1 MIRFLQQ
8 SNNRLV
14 KALFVVIVGAA
25 AVSMCVYLIPGLG
38 SAGVAS
44 ADTYAEIFPHWYSKL
59 FRSGDSISV
68 QRVRQV
74 AAQQLAQRYPQYA
87 DNPMMLNF
95 MTQQVGQGLIQ
106 QQMLLA
112 QAASL
117 GITATDADVAHM
129 LQTGPNA
136 QVLFPGGKFIGQ
148 QAYENLVAQN
158 RHQTIADFEADIK
171 RGIVMQRL
179 QSYVT
184 AGVTV
189 SDQEVRD
196 AYRKANI
203 KIKFD
208 YAVISGEDL
217 RKTINPS
224 DADLQAFFTKNAA
237 RYANAVPEQR
247 AITYF
252 AFTPQQLPGGMPLP
266 SQQEIQAYYNQHQ
279 QEYSVPE
286 QARSRHILIQVA
298 AGADAKTDAAAKAKA
313 DDVLKQLKAG
323 GKWDDLAKKYSD
335 DPGSKDSGGELGF
348 AQRGRMVPEFDKAI
362 FSQPI
367 NEIDIVK
374 SQFGYHVVQV
384 EERTT
389 AHTQQLNE
397 VLPTIQATLNREK
410 IAQSEDSYAK
420 SLAAEAGKN
429 GLAATAK
436 AHGLELVT
444 TPPTAQ
450 QGTIAALPDGTQLLT
465 KAFAAKQGGAPDY
478 APTGEGYAI
487 FQVTG
492 VQAAHAPAFADW
504 KSHVLDDYR
513 NDNLPG
519 LLAQKVNDLSVK
531 AKSGDFAAAAKAAG
545 ATVKTSDLVGANGQ
559 VPDLGSVGQVAP
571 QLFDLAQGAVSGPI
585 NAGRTAVVAK
595 ILEKQE
601 PSADEIQKNFDQTK
615 DQMLSE
621 KRDEAFQ
628 LFAAN
633 IAADYK
639 KHNRIRM
646 NPKAVAPEPGA

>member
-14 KALFVVIVGAA
+14 KALFVVIVVAA
-25 AVSMCVYLIPGLG
+25 AVSMVVYLIPGLSNTGVVG
-38 SAGVAS
+38 S
-44 ADTYAEIFPHWYSKL
+44 DTYAEIYPHWYSKL
-59 FRSGDSISV
+59 FRSGETVSL

-95 MTQQVGQGLIQ
+95 MTQQVGQGLVQ
-106 QQMLLA
+106 QQMLLS

-117 GITATDADVAHM
+117 GITATNDDVAKT
-129 LQTGPNA
+129 LRSGPNA
-136 QVLFPGGKFIGQ
+136 EILFPGGKFIGQ
-148 QAYENLVAQN
+148 DAYANLVAQN
-158 RHQTIADFEADIK
+158 RHQTVPDFEADIK
-171 RGIVMQRL
+171 RGIIMQRL
-179 QSYVT
+179 QAYVT
-184 AGVTV
+184 AGVFV
-189 SDQEVRD
+189 SDQDVRD
-196 AYRKANI
+196 AYRKGNI

-208 YAVISGEDL
+208 YAVLSADDL
-217 RKTINPS
+217 RKSINPS
-224 DADLQAFFTKNAA
+224 DADLEAFFKQNAA
-237 RYANAVPEQR
+237 RYANAAPEAR

-252 AFTPQQLPGGMPLP
+252 AFTPQQLPGGMPQP

-286 QARSRHILIQVA
+286 QARSRHILIQEA

-313 DDVLKQLKAG
+313 EDVLKQLKAG
-323 GKWDDLAKKYSD
+323 GKWDELAKKYSD

-348 AQRGRMVPEFDKAI
+348 AQSGRMVPEFDKAI

-374 SQFGYHVVQV
+374 SQFGYHIVQV

-397 VLPTIQATLNREK
+397 VLPTIQATLSRQK
-410 IAQSEDSYAK
+410 IAQAEDSYAK
-420 SLAAEAGKN
+420 QLTAEAGKN

-436 AHGLELVT
+436 AHSLELVS

-450 QGTIAALPDGTQLLT
+450 QGTIAALPDGSQLLA
-465 KAFAAKQGGAPDY
+465 KAFQSKQGAAPDY
-478 APTGEGYAI
+478 APTGEGFAI
-487 FQVTG
+487 YQVTG
-492 VQAAHAPAFADW
+492 IQAAHAPTFADW
-504 KSHVLDDYR
+504 KSHILDDYR
-513 NDNLPG
+513 SQNLPT
-519 LLAQKVNDLSVK
+519 LMTQKLNDLATK
-531 AKSGDFAAAAKAAG
+531 AKSGDFAAAAKAEG

-559 VPDLGSVGQVAP
+559 VPDFGAVGQVAP
-571 QLFDLAQGAVSGPI
+571 KLFDLAQGAISGPI
-585 NAGRTAVVAK
+585 NTGRTGVVAK

-601 PSADEIQKNFDQTK
+601 PSADEIQKSFDQTK
-615 DQMLSE
+615 EQMLSE

-639 KHNRIRM
+639 KHNRIRI
-646 NPKAVAPEPGA
+646 NPKAVSAETGE

>member
-14 KALFVVIVGAA
+14 KALFIVIVGAA
-25 AVSMCVYLIPGLG
+25 AVSMVVYLIPGLSNTGVVG
-38 SAGVAS
+38 SDS
-44 ADTYAEIFPHWYSKL
+44 YAEIYPHWYNKI
-59 FRSGDSISV
+59 FRSGESV
-68 QRVRQV
+68 SLQRVRQV

-106 QQMLLA
+106 QQMLLS

-117 GITATDADVAHM
+117 GITATDEDVAKT
-129 LQTGPNA
+129 LRSGPNA
-136 QVLFPGGKFIGQ
+136 EILFPGGKFIGQ
-148 QAYENLVAQN
+148 EAYANLVATN
-158 RHQTIADFEADIK
+158 RHQTVADFEADIK
-171 RGIVMQRL
+171 RGIIMQRL
-179 QSYVT
+179 QAYVT

-208 YAVISGEDL
+208 YAVLSADDL
-217 RKTINPS
+217 RKSINPS
-224 DADLQAFFTKNAA
+224 DADLEAFFKQNAA
-237 RYANAVPEQR
+237 RYANAVPEAR

-252 AFTPQQLPGGMPLP
+252 AFTPQQLPGGMPQP

-279 QEYSVPE
+279 QDYSVPE

-298 AGADAKTDAAAKAKA
+298 AGADAKIEAAARAKA
-313 DDVLKQLKAG
+313 EDVLKQLKAG
-323 GKWDDLAKKYSD
+323 GKWDELAKKYSD

-367 NEIDIVK
+367 NDIQIVK
-374 SQFGYHVVQV
+374 SQFGYHIVQV

-397 VLPTIQATLNREK
+397 VLPTIQATLGRQR
-410 IAQSEDSYAK
+410 IAQAEDSFAK
-420 SLAAEAGKN
+420 QLAAEAGKN

-450 QGTIAALPDGTQLLT
+450 QGTIAALPDGSQLLA
-465 KAFAAKQGGAPDY
+465 KAFQSKVGAAPDF
-478 APTGEGYAI
+478 APTGEGFAV

-492 VQAAHAPAFADW
+492 IQAAHAPTFADW
-504 KSHVLDDYR
+504 KPHILEDYR
-513 NDNLPG
+513 SQNLPA
-519 LLAQKVNDLSVK
+519 LMTQKLNDLATK
-531 AKSGDFAAAAKAAG
+531 AKAGDFAAAAKAFG

-559 VPDLGSVGQVAP
+559 VPELGAVGQVAP
-571 QLFDLAQGAVSGPI
+571 QLFELAQGAISGPI
-585 NAGRTAVVAK
+585 NTGRTGVVAK

-601 PSADEIQKNFDQTK
+601 PSADEIQKNFEQTRE
-615 DQMLSE
+615 QMLNE

-633 IAADYK
+633 IAADFK
-639 KHNRIRM
+639 KNNRIRI
-646 NPKAVAPEPGA
+646 NPKAVSSETGE

>member
-8 SNNRLV
+8 SDSRLI
-14 KALFVVIVGAA
+14 KAIFIVIIGVL
-25 AVSMCVYLIPGLG
+25 AVAMCVYLIPGLG
-38 SAGVAS
+38 STGVTA
-44 ADTYAEIFPHWYSKL
+44 ADTYAEIYPHWYNKL
-59 FRSGDSISV
+59 LRSGETISL

-74 AAQQLAQRYPQYA
+74 ASQQLAQRYPQYA
-87 DNPMMLNF
+87 DNPMMLNY
-95 MTQQVGQGLIQ
+95 MTQQVGQGLVQ

-112 QAASL
+112 EADRL
-117 GITATDADVAHM
+117 GITATDADVKHT

-136 QVLFPGGKFIGQ
+136 EVLFPGGKFIGTD
-148 QAYENLVAQN
+148 AYTNLVAQN
-158 RHQTIADFEADIK
+158 RHQSIADFEADIK
-171 RGIVMQRL
+171 RGIIMQRL
-179 QSYVT
+179 QAYVT
-184 AGVTV
+184 AGATV
-189 SDQEVRD
+189 SDKEVRD
-196 AYRKANI
+196 AYRKSNI

-208 YAVISGEDL
+208 YAVISAEDL

-224 DADLQAFFTKNAA
+224 DADLEAFFTKNTA
-237 RYANAVPEQR
+237 RYAKGVPEER

-252 AFTPQQLPGGMPLP
+252 AFTPQQLPGGMPQP
-266 SQQEIQAYYNQHQ
+266 SPQEVQAYYNQHQ
-279 QEYSVPE
+279 QEYAVPE
-286 QARSRHILIQVA
+286 QARARHILIQVA
-298 AGADAKTDAAAKAKA
+298 SGADAKTDAAAKAKA

-323 GKWDDLAKKYSD
+323 GKWDEIAKKYSD

-367 NEIDIVK
+367 NDIEIVK
-374 SQFGYHVVQV
+374 SQFGYHIVQV

-397 VLPTIQATLNREK
+397 VLPTIQATLGRQM
-410 IAQSEDSYAK
+410 IAQAEDSYAK
-420 SLAAEAGKN
+420 SLATEAGKN

-450 QGTIAALPDGTQLLT
+450 QGTISALPDGSQLLA
-465 KAFAAKQGGAPDY
+465 KAFQAKQNATPDY

-487 FQVTG
+487 FQVSG
-492 VQAAHAPAFADW
+492 IQAAHAPTFADW
-504 KSHVLDDYR
+504 KSHILEDYR
-513 NDNLPG
+513 SDNLNG
-519 LLAQKVNDLSVK
+519 LLAQKVNDLATK
-531 AKSGDFAAAAKAAG
+531 AKSGDFAAAAKAVG
-545 ATVKTSDLVGANGQ
+545 ATVKTSDLVGTSGQ

-601 PSADEIQKNFDQTK
+601 PTADEIQKNFDQSK
-615 DQMLSE
+615 DEMLSE
-621 KRDEAFQ
+621 KRNEAFQ
-628 LFAAN
+628 LFASN
-633 IAADYK
+633 IAAEYK
-639 KHNRIRM
+639 KHNRIRV
-646 NPKAVAPEPGA
+646 NPKAVTPEAGE

>member
-14 KALFVVIVGAA
+14 KALFIVIVGAA

-38 SAGVAS
+38 SAGVTA
-44 ADTYAEIFPHWYSKL
+44 ADTYAEIYPHWYNKL
-59 FRSGDSISV
+59 FRSGETISL

-74 AAQQLAQRYPQYA
+74 ASQQLAQRYPQYA

-95 MTQQVGQGLIQ
+95 MTQQVGQGLVQ

-112 QAASL
+112 EAASL
-117 GITATDADVAHM
+117 GITATDADVAHT

-136 QVLFPGGKFIGQ
+136 EVLYPGGKFIGTD
-148 QAYENLVAQN
+148 AYSNLVAQN
-158 RHQTIADFEADIK
+158 RHQTVADFEADIK

-184 AGVTV
+184 AGVTA
-189 SDQEVRD
+189 SDQEIRD
-196 AYRKANI
+196 AYRKGNI

-208 YAVISGEDL
+208 YAVLSGDDL

-224 DADLQAFFTKNAA
+224 DADLEAFFKKNTA

-252 AFTPQQLPGGMPLP
+252 AFTPQQLPGGMPQP

-286 QARSRHILIQVA
+286 QARARHILVQEA

-323 GKWDDLAKKYSD
+323 GKWDELAKKYSD

-374 SQFGYHVVQV
+374 SQFGYHIVQV

-389 AHTQQLNE
+389 AHSQSISE
-397 VLPTIQATLNREK
+397 VLPTIQATLGRQM
-410 IAQSEDSYAK
+410 ISQAEDSYAK

-444 TPPTAQ
+444 APPTAQ
-450 QGTIAALPDGTQLLT
+450 QGTIAALPDGSQLLA
-465 KAFAAKQGGAPDY
+465 KAFQAKVNAVPDY
-478 APTGEGYAI
+478 AATGEGFAI

-492 VQAAHAPAFADW
+492 IQAAHAPAFADW

-513 NDNLPG
+513 SDNLAG

-545 ATVKTSDLVGANGQ
+545 ATVKTSDLVGSSGQ
-559 VPDLGSVGQVAP
+559 VPDLGAVGQVAP

-601 PSADEIQKNFDQTK
+601 PTADEIQKNLDQTR
-615 DQMLSE
+615 DQMLAE
-621 KRDEAFQ
+621 KREEAFQ

-639 KHNRIRM
+639 KNNRIRV
-646 NPKAVAPEPGA
+646 NPKANAPEPGQ

>member
-8 SNNRLV
+8 SDNRLV

-38 SAGVAS
+38 SAGAVGT
-44 ADTYAEIFPHWYSKL
+44 DTYAEIYPHWYNKL
-59 FRSGDSISV
+59 FRSGESV
-68 QRVRQV
+68 SLQRVRQV
-74 AAQQLAQRYPQYA
+74 ASQQLAQRYPQYA

-95 MTQQVGQGLIQ
+95 MTQQVGQGLVQ

-112 QAASL
+112 EAASL
-117 GITATDADVAHM
+117 GITATDDDVAKT
-129 LQTGPNA
+129 LRSGPNA
-136 QVLFPGGKFIGQ
+136 EVLFPGGKFIGQ
-148 QAYENLVAQN
+148 EAYANLVAQN
-158 RHQTIADFEADIK
+158 RRQTVADFEADIK
-171 RGIVMQRL
+171 RGIVLQRL

-184 AGVTV
+184 GGVSV

-208 YAVISGEDL
+208 YAVISADDL

-224 DADLQAFFTKNAA
+224 DADLQAFFTKNAQ
-237 RYANAVPEQR
+237 RYANGVPEQR

-252 AFTPQQLPGGMPLP
+252 AFTPQQLPGGMPQP
-266 SQQEIQAYYNQHQ
+266 SQQDIQAWYNQHQ

-389 AHTQQLNE
+389 AHTQSLSE
-397 VLPTIQATLNREK
+397 VLPTIQATLGREK
-410 IAQSEDSYAK
+410 IAQAEDSYAK
-420 SLAAEAGKN
+420 QLAAEAGKN

-444 TPPTAQ
+444 APPTAQ
-450 QGTIAALPDGTQLLT
+450 QGTIAALPDSTQLLT

-492 VQAAHAPAFADW
+492 VQAAHAPTFADW
-504 KSHVLDDYR
+504 KSHILDDYR
-513 NDNLPG
+513 DQNLPG
-519 LLAQKVNDLSVK
+519 LLAQKINDLSVK

-545 ATVKTSDLVGANGQ
+545 ATVKTSDLVGASGQ

-585 NAGRTAVVAK
+585 NAGRTGVVAK

-601 PSADEIQKNFDQTK
+601 PSADEIQKNFDQTR

-628 LFAAN
+628 LFASN

-639 KHNRIRM
+639 KHNRISI
-646 NPKAVAPEPGA
+646 NAKAVQAEPGT

>member
-8 SNNRLV
+8 SDSRLI
-14 KALFVVIVGAA
+14 KAIFVVIIGVL
-25 AVSMCVYLIPGLG
+25 AVAMCVYLIPGLG
-38 SAGVAS
+38 STGVTA
-44 ADTYAEIFPHWYSKL
+44 ADTYAEIYPHWYNKL
-59 FRSGDSISV
+59 FRSGDTISL

-74 AAQQLAQRYPQYA
+74 AAQQLAQQAPQYA
-87 DNPMMLNF
+87 DNPVMLNY
-95 MTQQVGQGLIQ
+95 MTQRVGQGLIQ
-106 QQMLLA
+106 QQILLA
-112 QAASL
+112 EASRL
-117 GITATDADVAHM
+117 GITATQADVAHT
-129 LQTGPNA
+129 LQSGPNA
-136 QVLFPGGKFIGQ
+136 EVLFPGGKFIGQ
-148 QAYENLVAQN
+148 EAYANLVAQN
-158 RHQTIADFEADIK
+158 RHQTVPDFEDDIR

-179 QSYVT
+179 QAYVT
-184 AGVTV
+184 AGVAV

-196 AYRKANI
+196 SYRKANI

-208 YAVISGEDL
+208 YAVISSDDL

-224 DADLQAFFTKNAA
+224 DADLEAFFKKNTA
-237 RYANAVPEQR
+237 RYANAAPEQR

-252 AFTPQQLPGGMPLP
+252 AFTPQQLPGGMPQP
-266 SQQEIQAYYNQHQ
+266 SQQEIQAYYTQHQ
-279 QEYSVPE
+279 QEYAVPE
-286 QARSRHILIQVA
+286 QARARHILIQVA

-323 GKWDDLAKKYSD
+323 GKWDELAKKYSD
-335 DPGSKDSGGELGF
+335 DPGSKESGGELGF
-348 AQRGRMVPEFDKAI
+348 AQPGRMVPEFDKAI

-389 AHTQQLNE
+389 KHTQSISE
-397 VLPTIQATLNREK
+397 VLPTIQATLGRQM
-410 IAQSEDSYAK
+410 IAQAEDNYAK

-436 AHGLELVT
+436 SHGLELVT

-450 QGTIAALPDGTQLLT
+450 QGTITALPDGSQLLA
-465 KAFAAKQGGAPDY
+465 KAFQAKVNATPDY

-492 VQAAHAPAFADW
+492 IQAAHAPAFAEW
-504 KSHVLDDYR
+504 KSHILEDYR
-513 NDNLPG
+513 SDNLPG
-519 LLAQKVNDLSVK
+519 LLAQKVNDLASK
-531 AKSGDFAAAAKAAG
+531 AKTGDFAAAAKAVG
-545 ATVKTSDLVGANGQ
+545 ATVKTSDLVGSSAQ
-559 VPDLGSVGQVAP
+559 VPDLGAVGQVAP

-601 PSADEIQKNFDQTK
+601 PTADEIQKNFD
-615 DQMLSE
+615 DAREQMRQE
-621 KRDEAFQ
+621 RQNEAFQ

-639 KHNRIRM
+639 KHNLISV
-646 NPKAVAPEPGA
+646 NPKAVSAEPGE

>member
-8 SNNRLV
+8 SDSRV
-14 KALFVVIVGAA
+14 IKAIFVVIIGVI
-25 AVSMCVYLIPGLG
+25 AVSMCIYLIPGLG
-38 SAGVAS
+38 SAGVTS
-44 ADTYAEIFPHWYSKL
+44 ADTYAEIFPHWYNKL
-59 FRSGDSISV
+59 FRSGETISL

-74 AAQQLAQRYPQYA
+74 ASQQLSQRYPQYA
-87 DNPMMLNF
+87 DNPMMLNY
-95 MTQQVGQGLIQ
+95 MTQQVGQSLVQ

-112 QAASL
+112 EAASL
-117 GITATDADVAHM
+117 GITATDADVART

-136 QVLFPGGKFIGQ
+136 EILYPGGKFIGSE
-148 QAYENLVAQN
+148 AYANLVAQN
-158 RHQTIADFEADIK
+158 RHQSVADFESDLK
-171 RGIVMQRL
+171 RGIVMSRL

-189 SDQEVRD
+189 SDKEVRD

-208 YAVISGEDL
+208 YAVISADDL
-217 RKTINPS
+217 RKSINPS
-224 DADLQAFFTKNAA
+224 DADLEAFFKKNTA
-237 RYANAVPEQR
+237 RYASGVPEQR

-252 AFTPQQLPGGMPLP
+252 AFTPQQLPGGMPMP

-286 QARSRHILIQVA
+286 QARARHILVQVA
-298 AGADAKTDAAAKAKA
+298 ATADAKTDAAAKAKA
-313 DDVLKQLKAG
+313 EDVAKQLKAG
-323 GKWDDLAKKYSD
+323 GKWDELAKKYSD
-335 DPGSKDSGGELGF
+335 DPGSKESGGELGF

-374 SQFGYHVVQV
+374 SQFGYHVIQV

-389 AHTQQLNE
+389 AHAQSLSE
-397 VLPTIQATLNREK
+397 VLPTIQATLGRQK
-410 IAQSEDSYAK
+410 IAQAEDSYAK
-420 SLAAEAGKN
+420 TLAAEAAKN

-444 TPPTAQ
+444 TPPVAQ
-450 QGTIAALPDGTQLLT
+450 QGTIAALPDGSQILA
-465 KAFAAKQGGAPDY
+465 KAFQAKVNATPDY
-478 APTGEGYAI
+478 AATGEGYAI

-492 VQAAHAPAFADW
+492 IQAAHAPTFEDW
-504 KSHVLDDYR
+504 KSHILEDYR
-513 NDNLPG
+513 SDNLPG

-531 AKSGDFAAAAKAAG
+531 AKAGDFAAAAKAAG

-571 QLFDLAQGAVSGPI
+571 QLFDLPQGAVSGPI

-601 PSADEIQKNFDQTK
+601 PTADEIQKNFDQTR
-615 DQMLSE
+615 DEMLNE
-621 KRDEAFQ
+621 KRQEAFQ
-628 LFAAN
+628 LFASN

-639 KHNRIRM
+639 KHNRIRV
-646 NPKAVAPEPGA
+646 NPKANTPEPGQ

>member
-14 KALFVVIVGAA
+14 KALFIVIVGAA
-25 AVSMCVYLIPGLG
+25 AVSMVVYLIPGLSNTGVVG
-38 SAGVAS
+38 S
-44 ADTYAEIFPHWYSKL
+44 DTYAEIYPHWYNKI
-59 FRSGDSISV
+59 FRSGESV
-68 QRVRQV
+68 SLQRVRQV

-106 QQMLLA
+106 QQMLLS

-117 GITATDADVAHM
+117 GITATDDDVAKT
-129 LQTGPNA
+129 LRSGPNA
-136 QVLFPGGKFIGQ
+136 EILFPGGRFIGQ
-148 QAYENLVAQN
+148 EAYANLVATN
-158 RHQTIADFEADIK
+158 RRQTVADFEADIK
-171 RGIVMQRL
+171 RGIIMQRL
-179 QSYVT
+179 QAYVT

-208 YAVISGEDL
+208 YAVLSADDL
-217 RKTINPS
+217 RKSINPS
-224 DADLQAFFTKNAA
+224 DADLEAFFKQNVA
-237 RYANAVPEQR
+237 RYANAVPEAR
-247 AITYF
+247 TITYF
-252 AFTPQQLPGGMPLP
+252 AFTPQQLPGGMPQP

-279 QEYSVPE
+279 QDYSVPE

-298 AGADAKTDAAAKAKA
+298 AGADAKTEAAARAKA
-313 DDVLKQLKAG
+313 EDVLKQLKAG
-323 GKWDDLAKKYSD
+323 GKWDELAKKYSD

-348 AQRGRMVPEFDKAI
+348 AQRGRMVTEFDKAI

-367 NEIDIVK
+367 NDIQIVK
-374 SQFGYHVVQV
+374 SQFGYHIVQV

-397 VLPTIQATLNREK
+397 VLPTIQATLGRQR
-410 IAQSEDSYAK
+410 IAQAEDSFAK
-420 SLAAEAGKN
+420 QLAAEAAKN

-450 QGTIAALPDGTQLLT
+450 QGTIAALPDGSQLLA
-465 KAFAAKQGGAPDY
+465 KAFQSKVGAAPDF
-478 APTGEGYAI
+478 APTGEGFAI

-492 VQAAHAPAFADW
+492 IQAPHAPTFADW
-504 KSHVLDDYR
+504 KSHILEDYR
-513 NDNLPG
+513 SQNLPA
-519 LLAQKVNDLSVK
+519 LMTQKLNDLATK
-531 AKSGDFAAAAKAAG
+531 AKAGDFAAAAKAVG

-559 VPDLGSVGQVAP
+559 VPELGAVGQVAP
-571 QLFDLAQGAVSGPI
+571 QLFELAQGSISGPI
-585 NAGRTAVVAK
+585 NTGRTGVVAK

-601 PSADEIQKNFDQTK
+601 PSADEIQKNFEQTK
-615 DQMLSE
+615 EQMLNE

-633 IAADYK
+633 IAAEFK
-639 KHNRIRM
+639 KNNRIRI
-646 NPKAVAPEPGA
+646 NPKAVSSETGE

>member
-8 SNNRLV
+8 SDSRLI
-14 KALFVVIVGAA
+14 KAIFVVIIGVL
-25 AVSMCVYLIPGLG
+25 AVAMCVYLIPGLG
-38 SAGVAS
+38 NTGAVGT
-44 ADTYAEIFPHWYSKL
+44 DTYAEVFPHWYNKL
-59 FRSGDSISV
+59 FRSGETVSL

-74 AAQQLAQRYPQYA
+74 AAQQLAQQAPQYA
-87 DNPMMLNF
+87 DSPAMLNF
-95 MTQQVGQGLIQ
+95 MTQRVGQGLVQ

-112 QAASL
+112 EAAGL
-117 GITATDADVAHM
+117 GITATDADVRKT
-129 LQTGPNA
+129 LQTGQNA
-136 QVLFPGGKFIGQ
+136 EVLYPGGKFIGPE
-148 QAYENLVAQN
+148 AYANLVAQN
-158 RHQTIADFEADIK
+158 RHQTVADFEADIK
-171 RGIVMQRL
+171 RGIVLQRL
-179 QSYVT
+179 RAYVT

-196 AYRKANI
+196 TYRKGNI

-208 YAVISGEDL
+208 YAVISGDDL

-224 DADLQAFFTKNAA
+224 DADLEAFFKKNAA
-237 RYANAVPEQR
+237 RYASGVPEQR
-247 AITYF
+247 AVTYF
-252 AFTPQQLPGGMPLP
+252 AFTPQQLPGGMPQP

-298 AGADAKTDAAAKAKA
+298 ATADAKTDAAARAKA
-313 DDVLKQLKAG
+313 EDVLKQLKAG

-335 DPGSKDSGGELGF
+335 DPGSKDSGGELSF

-374 SQFGYHVVQV
+374 SQFGYHIIQV

-389 AHTQQLNE
+389 KHTQSLAE
-397 VLPTIQATLNREK
+397 VLPTIQATLSREK
-410 IAQSEDSYAK
+410 IAQAEDSYAK
-420 SLAAEAGKN
+420 SLAVEAGKN
-429 GLAATAK
+429 GLAAAAK

-450 QGTIAALPDGTQLLT
+450 QGTIAALPDGTQLLA
-465 KAFAAKQGGAPDY
+465 KAFQAKQGAAPDY
-478 APTGEGYAI
+478 AATGEGYAI

-492 VQAAHAPAFADW
+492 IQAAHAPAFADW
-504 KSHVLDDYR
+504 KSHILDDYR
-513 NDNLPG
+513 DQNLAG

-585 NAGRTAVVAK
+585 NTGRTGVVAK

-601 PSADEIQKNFDQTK
+601 PSADEIQKNFDQTRQQIL
-615 DQMLSE
+615 DERQ
-621 KRDEAFQ
+621 DEAFQ
-628 LFAAN
+628 LFASN

-639 KHNRIRM
+639 KHNRVRM
-646 NPKAVAPEPGA
+646 NPKAVAPEPGE